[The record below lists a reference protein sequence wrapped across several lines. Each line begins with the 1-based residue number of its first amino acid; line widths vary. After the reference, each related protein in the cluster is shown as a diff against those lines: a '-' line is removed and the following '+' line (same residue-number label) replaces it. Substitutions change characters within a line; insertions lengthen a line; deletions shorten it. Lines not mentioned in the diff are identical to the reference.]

1 MDLPFEFLPCNKV
14 RSEFS
19 LVIGIFSGV
28 WVFLAGSSWVV
39 GDLAGLGGWDFH
51 QHTVVELCLH

>member
-1 MDLPFEFLPCNKV
+1 MDLPFEFLPCNRV

-39 GDLAGLGGWDFH
+39 RDLAGLGGWDFH
-51 QHTVVELCLH
+51 QHTIVELC